1 MHQDDRAAREGHAMG
16 TTRRTRTILTT
27 RRLLW
32 IIGIATFLALVVLFV
47 ADNFVLVQVRLVN
60 LRIEM
65 RLAWAL
71 LITFLLGTL
80 AGLLLAWLLRRD
92 ER

>member
-1 MHQDDRAAREGHAMG
+1 MG
-16 TTRRTRTILTT
+16 TDRRPRTILTT
-27 RRLLW
+27 KRLLW
-32 IIGIATFLALVVLFV
+32 LVGVATFLGLIVLFV
-47 ADNFVLVQVRLVN
+47 ADNFVLIEVRLLN
-60 LRIEM
+60 LRFEM

-80 AGLLLAWLLRRD
+80 SGLLLAWLLRRD

>member
-1 MHQDDRAAREGHAMG
+1 MG
-16 TTRRTRTILTT
+16 TTTNTRTILTT
-27 RRLLW
+27 KRLLLVV
-32 IIGIATFLALVVLFV
+32 GIATFLGLVVLFV
-47 ADNFVLVQVRLVN
+47 ADNFVLVQIRLVN

-71 LITFLLGTL
+71 LITFLLGIL
-80 AGLLLAWLLRRD
+80 GGLLLAWLLRRG

>member
-1 MHQDDRAAREGHAMG
+1 MG
-16 TTRRTRTILTT
+16 TDRRPRTILTT
-27 RRLLW
+27 KRLLW
-32 IIGIATFLALVVLFV
+32 LVGVAIFLALVVLFV
-47 ADNFVLVQVRLVN
+47 ADNFVLIEVRLLN

-80 AGLLLAWLLRRD
+80 SGLLLAWLLRRD